1 MLDGDV
7 VRFVT
12 QFYIYLKAL
21 QDVLERGADP
31 EIAAWRESAM
41 TVIYNAFL
49 AFESARQA
57 ITVLSDASHE
67 RKQYVLTTCLAK
79 CRPISCCSRN

>member
-21 QDVLERGADP
+21 QDALERGAEP
-31 EIAAWRESAM
+31 ESAAWRESAL
-41 TVIYNAFL
+41 TVIYSAFRFRKRPPGDHGAVGL
-49 AFESARQA
+49 IARTQA
-57 ITVLSDASHE
+57 IRADHT
-67 RKQYVLTTCLAK
+67 
-79 CRPISCCSRN
+79 P